1 MVKEWLPSEEY
12 CTWRGWQ
19 LGPRP
24 QPSFFVIC
32 QVSRFVRSVGLQIFQ
47 DEESFHSA
55 GRENGPSVMRNGLYI
70 FKTHQTDNS
79 FRISFF
85 HFDILNY
92 INFYAWRICWILYW
106 YTFIFK
112 ISLNVSQNFGI
123 KNSSDRTEIC
133 KISYNFLTVATIWA
147 VMLTKEYGLQKNLKN

>member
-1 MVKEWLPSEEY
+1 MKGLTTHKRVGCIDLLFLCRYEGLAPSLLLVWYLGSQKLRDMLTMSSQAPRRPLPRPRRRPPPWCSRRGMVNVVKERLPSEEY

-32 QVSRFVRSVGLQIFQ
+32 QVSRFVRPVGLQIFQ

-70 FKTHQTDNS
+70 FKTHQTGN
-79 FRISFF
+79 
-85 HFDILNY
+85 
-92 INFYAWRICWILYW
+92 
-106 YTFIFK
+106 
-112 ISLNVSQNFGI
+112 
-123 KNSSDRTEIC
+123 
-133 KISYNFLTVATIWA
+133 
-147 VMLTKEYGLQKNLKN
+147 